1 MDNLEWFY
9 LKTTFDIAIS
19 SFFLLTI
26 KLVLGT
32 STLKYK
38 TFGVA
43 ETSGHVKCGLSWIV
57 LKLLLNLVAE
67 KI

>member
-43 ETSGHVKCGLSWIV
+43 ETSGHVKCGLS
-57 LKLLLNLVAE
+57 
-67 KI
+67 